1 MTAIDL
7 LLNNYWIIR
16 DKNKDDYYTIKHEI
30 NDKNVKR
37 FIQEMLGWKLIHT
50 EHLIK
55 LEKIPSHAEAFMG
68 IQEFIDTKDYC
79 FLCAV
84 LMYLEDK
91 EDNSQF
97 LLSDLIKYI
106 ETIIS
111 SYMEVDWTSFSLRK
125 SLVRVL
131 QYVENKGMLKT
142 YEGDSSLYSREQT
155 SEVLYEN
162 TGLSRYFATNFPLDI
177 TNINIYNDFEKK
189 QMEELEDDKGN
200 IRTNRVFRQL
210 VVCPSLYWDDQNNPD
225 ALYVKNKR
233 NYIASNIE
241 RNMDATLEL
250 SNNNASVVFV
260 DNQGIGDTH
269 PKTSML
275 SEIVLLVN
283 HELYTAA
290 QDKRKLSVND
300 DDTITVSVNKFND
313 ILIKLKNKY
322 QALWSKEYREMPY
335 ERYIEVVKEYM
346 TNWLMI
352 KEINGQIIIYPSC
365 AITSGKYSRELEER
379 LDEK

>member
-97 LLSDLIKYI
+97 LLSDLIKYV

-241 RNMDATLEL
+241 KNMDATLEL
-250 SNNNASVVFV
+250 SKNNASVVFV

-290 QDKRKLSVND
+290 QDKRRLVVKE
-300 DDTITVSVNKFND
+300 DDTISISANKFND

-335 ERYIEVVKEYM
+335 EKYIEVVKEYM

-352 KEINGQIIIYPSC
+352 KEINEQIIIYPSC

>member
-1 MTAIDL
+1 MTTIDL

-97 LLSDLIKYI
+97 LLSDLIKYV

-111 SYMEVDWTSFSLRK
+111 SYMEIDWTSFSQRK

-177 TNINIYNDFEKK
+177 TNINVYNDFEKK

-210 VVCPSLYWDDQNNPD
+210 AVCPSLYWDDQNNPD

-241 RNMDATLEL
+241 KNMDATLEL
-250 SNNNASVVFV
+250 SKNNASVVFV

-290 QDKRKLSVND
+290 QDKRRLVVKE
-300 DDTITVSVNKFND
+300 DDTISISANKFND

-352 KEINGQIIIYPSC
+352 KETNEQIIIYPSC

-379 LDEK
+379 IDEK

>member
-16 DKNKDDYYTIKHEI
+16 DKNKDDYYAIKHEI
-30 NDKNVKR
+30 NDKNIKR

-210 VVCPSLYWDDQNNPD
+210 VVCPSLYWDDQNSPD

-241 RNMDATLEL
+241 KNMDATLEL
-250 SNNNASVVFV
+250 SKNNASVVFV

-290 QDKRKLSVND
+290 QDKRRLVVKE
-300 DDTITVSVNKFND
+300 DDTISISANKFND

-335 ERYIEVVKEYM
+335 EKYIEVVKEYM

-352 KEINGQIIIYPSC
+352 KEINEQIIIYPSC